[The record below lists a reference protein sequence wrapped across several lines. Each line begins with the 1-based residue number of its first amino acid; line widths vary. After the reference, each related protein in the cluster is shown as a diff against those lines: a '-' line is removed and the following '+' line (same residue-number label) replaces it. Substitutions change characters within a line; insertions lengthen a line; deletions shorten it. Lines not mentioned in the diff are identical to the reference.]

1 MKKISKCDII
11 LVICL
16 LIGGILILINWLIEM
31 ITSKEV
37 IILRIP
43 GSLLVFYSSTVMT
56 SIYASNVIVRIKEYL
71 KQKRKEKD
79 KRVWKFTSFLNEN
92 NNYILTKDKIMI
104 EFYHKGVVEMYIR
117 PVSDLRNK
125 YPEIEELV
133 LKEDKEVYLTKN
145 GYGSIVVMSLDKYT
159 KLLEEIDLARA
170 LELRFGNV
178 KIDKVLGDTV
188 KKIKE
193 GTMEYLSHEE
203 VFANARRAV
212 DGNEKI

>member
-1 MKKISKCDII
+1 
-11 LVICL
+11 
-16 LIGGILILINWLIEM
+16 
-31 ITSKEV
+31 
-37 IILRIP
+37 
-43 GSLLVFYSSTVMT
+43 
-56 SIYASNVIVRIKEYL
+56 
-71 KQKRKEKD
+71 
-79 KRVWKFTSFLNEN
+79 
-92 NNYILTKDKIMI
+92 MI